1 MRLTLVLYQHSI
13 DIQINMTEN
22 KDKRLQKFEIEYSRM

>member
-1 MRLTLVLYQHSI
+1 MFHFHMRLTLVLYQHSI

-22 KDKRLQKFEIEYSRM
+22 KEEIAKIRN

>member
-1 MRLTLVLYQHSI
+1 MRPTLVLYQHSI

-22 KDKRLQKFEIEYSRM
+22 KEEIAKIRN

>member
-1 MRLTLVLYQHSI
+1 MRLTLVSYQHSI

-22 KDKRLQKFEIEYSRM
+22 KEEIAKIRN

>member
-22 KDKRLQKFEIEYSRM
+22 KEEIAKIRN